1 MKVFSYWLEYAF
13 IRLVEAFFMVLPR
26 PFALWLGE
34 WMGLFFSVILS
45 SRTRLAMA
53 NMAIAFPSM
62 NEADRANAVR
72 KMWKNIGR
80 TAVEFIRVGDI
91 THENFNDYFVID
103 GRENLDAAMKKG
115 KGLILVTLHFT
126 NWEMCAVGTAHLVGE
141 GAAIARPM
149 KNPYA
154 EKWIQKKRADSG
166 VPIILHRQAVRASL
180 RILKDKKTLGVL
192 VDQNLYTGGV
202 FVDFFGRPAATT
214 PLPALLNERTEAPV
228 LLTYCLR
235 DGNKFRVIYEPMLKF
250 SDNGTAEERLLKNT
264 EKISHELERVI
275 KTRPENWFWI
285 HNRWKRKPEA

>member
-1 MKVFSYWLEYAF
+1 MKKISYFLEYAF
-13 IRLVEAFFMVLPR
+13 IRLVEAFFFLLPR
-26 PFALWLGE
+26 PIALRAGE
-34 WMGLFFSVILS
+34 GMGLLFSKILV
-45 SRTRLAMA
+45 SRNRLAMA
-53 NMAIAFPSM
+53 NMSIAFPSM
-62 NEADRANAVR
+62 SEKERARLAR
-72 KMWKNIGR
+72 LMWKNIGR
-80 TAVEFIRVGDI
+80 TAVEFIRVSDI
-91 THENFNDYFVID
+91 TPKNFNDFFIIE

-115 KGLILVTLHFT
+115 KGLILVTLHFS

-214 PLPALLNERTEAPV
+214 PLPALLNDRTEAPV

-250 SDNGTAEERLLKNT
+250 SQDGTTEQRLLANT
-264 EKISHELERVI
+264 ERISHELERVI
-275 KTRPENWFWI
+275 KTHPENWFWI
-285 HNRWKRKPEA
+285 HNRWKRKPE